1 MARGRTTD
9 NTEYRNNRAALL
21 KGQPLCHW
29 CQRKTADTAD
39 HLVEVDRGGDN
50 SLSNLVPACRECNS
64 RRGTQYKN
72 ARDRQRIHD
81 RAEATRT
88 IAQREPIL
96 YTALSSPPSPSFFFS
111 PNSDDQP
118 ELAAIGHD
126 QPRLATIS
134 PDQLGS
140 HVESVVEWARKFMQ
154 IELMDWQINALR
166 DQLAFADD
174 AGVELVTR
182 TSLVSCARQQ
192 GKSVALRALSGWW
205 LTEMPK
211 IRGEK
216 QTVLLM
222 AHRLDSAAQI
232 YEEIADILE
241 QYFDAKLT
249 RSYGRLAA
257 KLPDGSKLLVRSA
270 KPNAAHGL
278 SVDLALVDEVWGIDE
293 EVIDGGITPTMRAR
307 RFPLLSMWSTAGTEE
322 SKVMMRYREM
332 GLRLIDTHQPTNF
345 HFREW
350 SPPPDLD
357 PMDPVAWAYANPAL
371 GKTLEMSTI
380 ESEAQLPDRA
390 SFLRSS
396 VNLWIATDRSW
407 LPQGLWSQLVTSEPL
422 PAGGVVAV
430 EVDFNDSHYY
440 ATRSVLLPDGRIGVT
455 VAFTC
460 DTQTQLW
467 DHIAKLAKDPSI
479 QFALTPTIDLQCPP
493 SIERRRVVVGYAEIL
508 KWTPAVQGLIRE
520 RQIVHT
526 GEMALAE
533 HVVRAVSVRTQGSIA
548 VSSQRS
554 PGPIELCRTMIFSSA
569 IVAGNKHSRGK
580 PQLVVV
586 AN

>member
-1 MARGRTTD
+1 MPRGRTTD
-9 NTEYRNNRAALL
+9 NNEYRNNRTALL

-29 CQRKTADTAD
+29 CHTKPADTAD

-64 RRGTQYKN
+64 RRGTQYKS

-88 IAQREPIL
+88 PIIRDGFCSDHP
-96 YTALSSPPSPSFFFS
+96 SSPPSPSFFFS
-111 PNSDDQP
+111 PNRTDPP
-118 ELAAIGHD
+118 EPALTGHD
-126 QPRLATIS
+126 HPRLATIS
-134 PDQLGS
+134 PEQHGS
-140 HVESVVEWARKFMQ
+140 HIDAVVEWARKFMQ
-154 IELMDWQINALR
+154 IELMEWQINALR
-166 DQLAFADD
+166 DQLAFSDD
-174 AGVELVTR
+174 AGIELVTR
-182 TSLVSCARQQ
+182 TSLVSVARQC
-192 GKSVALRALSGWW
+192 GKSVALRALCGWW

-216 QTVLLM
+216 QTVLMM
-222 AHRLDSAAQI
+222 AHRLDVAAGL
-232 YEEIADILE
+232 YEEIAEILE

-270 KPNAAHGL
+270 KPSAAHSL
-278 SVDLALVDEVWGIDE
+278 SVDLALIDEVWGIEE
-293 EVIDGGITPTMRAR
+293 EVIDGGVIPTMRAR
-307 RFPLLSMWSTAGTEE
+307 KNPLLSMWSTAGTED

-357 PMDPVAWAYANPAL
+357 PMDPSAWAYANPAL
-371 GKTLEMSTI
+371 GKTLQMSTI

-390 SFLRSS
+390 SFLRAS

-407 LPQGLWSQLVTSEPL
+407 LPQGLWSQLATSEPL

-440 ATRSVLLPDGRIGVT
+440 ATRSVLLPDGRIAVT

-467 DHIAKLAKDPSI
+467 EHVRAIAKDPSVK
-479 QFALTPTIDLQCPP
+479 FAFTPTVDLQCPP
-493 SIERRRVVVGYAEIL
+493 YLQARRVIVGYAEIL

-520 RQIVHT
+520 KQIVHT

-554 PGPIELCRTMIFSSA
+554 PGPIELCRTMIFSTA
-569 IVAGNKHSRGK
+569 IVAGNRHSRGK

>member
-9 NTEYRNNRAALL
+9 NNEYRTNRTALL

-29 CQRKTADTAD
+29 CHKKTADTAD

-64 RRGTQYKN
+64 RRGTQYKS

-88 IAQREPIL
+88 PVNPEKIF
-96 YTALSSPPSPSFFFS
+96 YTDPPSPPSPSFFFS

-118 ELAAIGHD
+118 ELALIGHD

-134 PDQLGS
+134 PDQKGS
-140 HVESVVEWARKFMQ
+140 HIDAVVEWARKFMQ
-154 IELMDWQINALR
+154 IELMEWQISALR
-166 DQLAFADD
+166 DQLGFSDD
-174 AGVELVTR
+174 AGIELVTR
-182 TSLVSCARQQ
+182 TSLVSVARQC
-192 GKSVALRALSGWW
+192 GKSVALRALCGWW

-216 QTVLLM
+216 QTVLMM
-222 AHRLDSAAQI
+222 AHRLDVAAGL
-232 YEEIADILE
+232 YEEIADVLE
-241 QYFDAKLT
+241 MYFGAKLT

-270 KPNAAHGL
+270 KPSAAHSL
-278 SVDLALVDEVWGIDE
+278 SVDLALIDEVWGIEE
-293 EVIDGGITPTMRAR
+293 EVIDGGVIPTMRAR
-307 RFPLLSMWSTAGTEE
+307 KNPLLSMWSTAGTED

-357 PMDPVAWAYANPAL
+357 PMDPTAWAYANPAL
-371 GKTLEMSTI
+371 GKTLQMSTI

-390 SFLRSS
+390 SFLRAS

-407 LPQGLWSQLVTSEPL
+407 LPQGLWSQLAISDSL

-440 ATRSVLLPDGRIGVT
+440 ATRSVLMPDGKIGVT

-460 DTQTQLW
+460 DTQAQLW
-467 DHIAKLAKDPSI
+467 DHIHQLAKDPSI
-479 QFALTPTIDLQCPP
+479 QFALTPTVDLQCPP

-508 KWTPAVQGLIRE
+508 KWTPAIQALIRE
-520 RQIVHT
+520 RQLVHT

-569 IVAGNKHSRGK
+569 IVAGNRHSRGK

>member
-64 RRGTQYKN
+64 KRGNQYKN

-332 GLRLIDTHQPTNF
+332 GLRLIDTHEPTNF

-357 PMDPVAWAYANPAL
+357 PMDPIAWAYANPAL

-422 PAGGVVAV
+422 PSGGVVAV

-467 DHIAKLAKDPSI
+467 DHIAKLAKDQSI

>member
-29 CQRKTADTAD
+29 CQKKTADTAD

-64 RRGTQYKN
+64 RRGTQYKS

-88 IAQREPIL
+88 ITQREPIL
-96 YTALSSPPSPSFFFS
+96 YTDTPSPPSPSFFFS

-118 ELAAIGHD
+118 ELAVTGHD

-154 IELMDWQINALR
+154 IELMEWQINALR

-192 GKSVALRALSGWW
+192 GKSVALKALSGWW

-322 SKVMMRYREM
+322 SKVMQRYREM

-357 PMDPVAWAYANPAL
+357 PMDPIAWAYANPAL

-407 LPQGLWSQLVTSEPL
+407 LPQGLWSQLVTSEQL

-479 QFALTPTIDLQCPP
+479 QFAFTPTIDLQCPP

>member
-1 MARGRTTD
+1 MPRGQTT
-9 NTEYRNNRAALL
+9 NNKEYATNRAALL
-21 KGQPLCHW
+21 KEQPMCHW
-29 CQRKTADTAD
+29 CHKKVANTAD
-39 HLVEVDRGGDN
+39 HLVEVDRGGDH

-64 RRGTQYKN
+64 RRGTQYKS

-96 YTALSSPPSPSFFFS
+96 YREGSLPPSPSFFFS
-111 PNSDDQP
+111 PNSDDQL
-118 ELAAIGHD
+118 ELVAIGHD

-154 IELMDWQINALR
+154 IELMEWQINALR

-174 AGVELVTR
+174 VGVELVTR

-322 SKVMMRYREM
+322 SKVMQRYREM

-440 ATRSVLLPDGRIGVT
+440 ATRSVLLPDGKIGVT

-554 PGPIELCRTMIFSSA
+554 PGPIELCRTMIFSTA

>member
-64 RRGTQYKN
+64 RRGTQYKS

-96 YTALSSPPSPSFFFS
+96 YTASSSPPSPSFFFS

-154 IELMDWQINALR
+154 IELMEWQINALR

-322 SKVMMRYREM
+322 SKVMQRYREM

>member
-9 NTEYRNNRAALL
+9 NTEYRNNRSALL

-29 CQRKTADTAD
+29 CNKRTADTAD

-64 RRGTQYKN
+64 RRGTQYKS

-81 RAEATRT
+81 RNEATRT
-88 IAQREPIL
+88 PINTNKVF
-96 YTALSSPPSPSFFFS
+96 YDKGSSPPSPSSFFS
-111 PNSDDQP
+111 PTSDDQL
-118 ELAAIGHD
+118 ELAVTGHD
-126 QPRLATIS
+126 QPRLATMT
-134 PDQLGS
+134 PNQKGS
-140 HVESVVEWARKFMQ
+140 HVWAVVEWAEKFMSVN
-154 IELMDWQINALR
+154 LMEWQIAALEN
-166 DQLAFADD
+166 QLAFSDD

-192 GKSVALRALSGWW
+192 GKSVALRALCGWW

-222 AHRLDSAAQI
+222 AHRLDSAAGI
-232 YEEIADILE
+232 YEEIAELLE

-249 RSYGRLAA
+249 RSYGRLSA

-322 SKVMMRYREM
+322 SKVMQRFREM
-332 GLRLIDTHQPTNF
+332 GLRLIDTHVPTNF

-380 ESEAQLPDRA
+380 ESESQLPDRA

-396 VNLWIATDRSW
+396 VNLWIASDRSW
-407 LPQGLWSQLVTSEPL
+407 LPQGLWTQLATTEPL
-422 PAGGVVAV
+422 PTGGVVAV

-440 ATRSVLLPDGRIGVT
+440 ATRSVLLPDGKIGVT

-460 DTQTQLW
+460 DTQHQLW
-467 DHIAKLAKDPSI
+467 NHIQEIAKDHSI
-479 QFALTPTIDLQCPP
+479 KFAFTPTIDLQCPP
-493 SIERRRVVVGYAEIL
+493 SLETRRVVVGYAEIL

-520 RQIVHT
+520 KQLVHT

-533 HVVRAVSVRTQGSIA
+533 HVVRAVAVRTQGSIA

-554 PGPIELCRTMIFSSA
+554 SGPIELCRTMIFSTA
-569 IVAGNKHSRGK
+569 IVAGNRHSRGK

>member
-9 NTEYRNNRAALL
+9 NNEYRNNRTALL

-29 CQRKTADTAD
+29 CHKKVADTAD
-39 HLVEVDRGGDN
+39 HLIEVDRGGDN
-50 SLSNLVPACRECNS
+50 SLANLVPACRECNS
-64 RRGTQYKN
+64 RRGTQYKS

-81 RAEATRT
+81 RAEATR
-88 IAQREPIL
+88 IPIVRDGFCSDEQ
-96 YTALSSPPSPSFFFS
+96 SSPPSPSFFFS

-118 ELAAIGHD
+118 ELATIGHD

-134 PDQLGS
+134 PEQKGS
-140 HVESVVEWARKFMQ
+140 HIYAVVEWARKFMQ
-154 IELMDWQINALR
+154 IELMEWQISALK
-166 DQLAFADD
+166 DQLGFSDD
-174 AGVELVTR
+174 AGIELVTR
-182 TSLVSCARQQ
+182 TSLVSVARQC
-192 GKSVALRALSGWW
+192 GKSVALRALCGWW

-216 QTVLLM
+216 QTVLMM
-222 AHRLDSAAQI
+222 AHRLDVAAGL
-232 YEEIADILE
+232 YEEIADVLE
-241 QYFDAKLT
+241 MYFGAKLT

-270 KPNAAHGL
+270 KPSAAHSL
-278 SVDLALVDEVWGIDE
+278 SVDLALIDEVWGIEE
-293 EVIDGGITPTMRAR
+293 EVIDGGVIPTMRAR
-307 RFPLLSMWSTAGTEE
+307 KNPLLSMWSTAGTED

-332 GLRLIDTHQPTNF
+332 GLRLIDTHEPTNF

-357 PMDPVAWAYANPAL
+357 PMDPTAWAYANPAL
-371 GKTLEMSTI
+371 GKTLQMSTI

-390 SFLRSS
+390 SFLRAS

-407 LPQGLWSQLVTSEPL
+407 LPQGLWSQLAISEPL

-440 ATRSVLLPDGRIGVT
+440 ATRSVLMPDGKIGVT

-460 DTQTQLW
+460 DTQSQLW
-467 DHIAKLAKDPSI
+467 DHIHQLAKDPSI
-479 QFALTPTIDLQCPP
+479 QFALTPTVDLQCPP

-508 KWTPAVQGLIRE
+508 KWTPAIQALIRE
-520 RQIVHT
+520 RQLVHT

-569 IVAGNKHSRGK
+569 IVAGNRHSRGK

>member
-1 MARGRTTD
+1 MPRGQTT
-9 NTEYRNNRAALL
+9 NNKEYATNRAALL
-21 KGQPLCHW
+21 KEQPMCHW
-29 CQRKTADTAD
+29 CHKKVADTAD
-39 HLVEVDRGGDN
+39 HLVEVDRGGDH

-64 RRGTQYKN
+64 RRGTQYKS

-81 RAEATRT
+81 RAEATRM
-88 IAQREPIL
+88 PINSESVFYSEQSL
-96 YTALSSPPSPSFFFS
+96 PPSPSFFFS

-118 ELAAIGHD
+118 ELALTGHD

-134 PDQLGS
+134 PDQKGS
-140 HVESVVEWARKFMQ
+140 HIDAVVEWARKFMQ
-154 IELMDWQINALR
+154 IELMEWQISALR
-166 DQLAFADD
+166 DQLGFSDD
-174 AGVELVTR
+174 AGIELVTR
-182 TSLVSCARQQ
+182 TSLVSVARQC
-192 GKSVALRALSGWW
+192 GKSVALRALCGWW

-216 QTVLLM
+216 QTVLMM
-222 AHRLDSAAQI
+222 AHRLDVAAGL
-232 YEEIADILE
+232 YEEIADVLE
-241 QYFDAKLT
+241 MYFGAKLT

-270 KPNAAHGL
+270 KPSAAHSL
-278 SVDLALVDEVWGIDE
+278 SVDLALIDEVWGIEE
-293 EVIDGGITPTMRAR
+293 EVIDGGVIPTMRAR
-307 RFPLLSMWSTAGTEE
+307 KNPLLSMWSTAGTED

-357 PMDPVAWAYANPAL
+357 PMDPTAWAYANPAL
-371 GKTLEMSTI
+371 GKTLQMSTI

-390 SFLRSS
+390 SFLRAS

-407 LPQGLWSQLVTSEPL
+407 LPQGLWSQLATSEPL

-440 ATRSVLLPDGRIGVT
+440 ATRSVLMPDGKIGVT

-460 DTQTQLW
+460 DTQAQLW
-467 DHIAKLAKDPSI
+467 DHIQQLAKDPSI
-479 QFALTPTIDLQCPP
+479 QFALTPTVDLQCPP

-508 KWTPAVQGLIRE
+508 KWTPAIQALIRE
-520 RQIVHT
+520 RQLVHT

-569 IVAGNKHSRGK
+569 IVAGNRHSRGK

>member
-1 MARGRTTD
+1 MPRGRTTD
-9 NTEYRNNRAALL
+9 NNEYRNNRTALL

-29 CQRKTADTAD
+29 CHKKTADTAD
-39 HLVEVDRGGDN
+39 HLIEVDRGGDN

-64 RRGTQYKN
+64 RRGNQYKN

-88 IAQREPIL
+88 PINSEKVFYDDQPL
-96 YTALSSPPSPSFFFS
+96 PPSPSFFFS

-118 ELAAIGHD
+118 ELALTGHD
-126 QPRLATIS
+126 HPRLATIS
-134 PDQLGS
+134 PDQQGS
-140 HVESVVEWARKFMQ
+140 HIDGVVEWARKFMQ
-154 IELMDWQINALR
+154 IELMEWQINALR
-166 DQLAFADD
+166 DQLAFSDD
-174 AGVELVTR
+174 AGIELVTR
-182 TSLVSCARQQ
+182 TSLVSVARQC
-192 GKSVALRALSGWW
+192 GKSVALRALCGWW

-216 QTVLLM
+216 QTVLMM
-222 AHRLDSAAQI
+222 AHRLDVAAGL
-232 YEEIADILE
+232 YEEIADVLE
-241 QYFDAKLT
+241 MYFDAKLT

-270 KPNAAHGL
+270 KPSAAHSL
-278 SVDLALVDEVWGIDE
+278 SVDLALIDEVWGIEE
-293 EVIDGGITPTMRAR
+293 EVIDGGVIPTMRAR
-307 RFPLLSMWSTAGTEE
+307 KNPLLSMWSTAGTED

-357 PMDPVAWAYANPAL
+357 PMDPSAWAYANPAL
-371 GKTLEMSTI
+371 GKTLQMSTI

-390 SFLRSS
+390 SFLRAS

-407 LPQGLWSQLVTSEPL
+407 LPQGLWSQLATSEPL

-440 ATRSVLLPDGRIGVT
+440 ATRSVLMPDGKIGVT

-460 DTQTQLW
+460 DTQSQLW
-467 DHIAKLAKDPSI
+467 EHIQQIAKDPSI
-479 QFALTPTIDLQCPP
+479 QFALTPTVDLQCPP

-508 KWTPAVQGLIRE
+508 KWTPAIQALIRE
-520 RQIVHT
+520 RQLVHT

-569 IVAGNKHSRGK
+569 IVAGNRHSRGK

>member
-9 NTEYRNNRAALL
+9 NTEYRNNRAAIL

-64 RRGTQYKN
+64 RRGTQYKS

-118 ELAAIGHD
+118 ELALTGHD

-154 IELMDWQINALR
+154 IELMEWQINALR

-357 PMDPVAWAYANPAL
+357 PMDPIAWAYANPAL

-422 PAGGVVAV
+422 PSGGVVAV

-554 PGPIELCRTMIFSSA
+554 PGPIELCRTMIFSTA

>member
-1 MARGRTTD
+1 VLFR
-9 NTEYRNNRAALL
+9 
-21 KGQPLCHW
+21 
-29 CQRKTADTAD
+29 
-39 HLVEVDRGGDN
+39 
-50 SLSNLVPACRECNS
+50 S
-64 RRGTQYKN
+64 
-72 ARDRQRIHD
+72 
-81 RAEATRT
+81 
-88 IAQREPIL
+88 
-96 YTALSSPPSPSFFFS
+96 SFFFS
-111 PNSDDQP
+111 PNQTDQP
-118 ELAAIGHD
+118 ELALTGHD
-126 QPRLATIS
+126 HPRLATIS
-134 PDQLGS
+134 PDQQGS
-140 HVESVVEWARKFMQ
+140 HIDGVVEWARKFMQ
-154 IELMDWQINALR
+154 IELMEWQINALR
-166 DQLAFADD
+166 DQLAFSDD
-174 AGVELVTR
+174 AGIELVTR
-182 TSLVSCARQQ
+182 TSLVSVARQC
-192 GKSVALRALSGWW
+192 GKSVALRALCGWW

-216 QTVLLM
+216 QTVLMM
-222 AHRLDSAAQI
+222 AHRLDVAAGL
-232 YEEIADILE
+232 YEEIADVLE
-241 QYFDAKLT
+241 MYFGAKLT

-257 KLPDGSKLLVRSA
+257 KMPDGSKLLVRSA
-270 KPNAAHGL
+270 KPSAAHSL
-278 SVDLALVDEVWGIDE
+278 SVDLALIDEVWGIEE
-293 EVIDGGITPTMRAR
+293 EVIDGGVIPTMRAR
-307 RFPLLSMWSTAGTEE
+307 KNPLLSMWSTAGTED

-357 PMDPVAWAYANPAL
+357 PMEPTAWAYANPAL
-371 GKTLEMSTI
+371 GKTLQMSTI

-390 SFLRSS
+390 SFLRAS

-407 LPQGLWSQLVTSEPL
+407 LPQGLWTQLATTEPL

-440 ATRSVLLPDGRIGVT
+440 ATRSVLMPDGKIGVT

-460 DTQTQLW
+460 DTQSQLW
-467 DHIAKLAKDPSI
+467 EHIQQIAKDPSI
-479 QFALTPTIDLQCPP
+479 QFALTPTVDLQCPP

-508 KWTPAVQGLIRE
+508 KWTPAIQALIRE
-520 RQIVHT
+520 RQLVHT

-569 IVAGNKHSRGK
+569 IVAGNRHSRGK
-580 PQLVVV
+580 PQLAIV

>member
-1 MARGRTTD
+1 M
-9 NTEYRNNRAALL
+9 
-21 KGQPLCHW
+21 CHW
-29 CQRKTADTAD
+29 CQRKVADTAD
-39 HLVEVDRGGDN
+39 HLIEVDRGGDN

-64 RRGTQYKN
+64 RRGNQYKN

-88 IAQREPIL
+88 PINNDSVF
-96 YTALSSPPSPSFFFS
+96 YDQSSLPPSPSFYFS
-111 PNSDDQP
+111 PNDDDQP
-118 ELAAIGHD
+118 ELALTGHD

-134 PDQLGS
+134 PDQQGS
-140 HVESVVEWARKFMQ
+140 HVWGVVEWARKFMSV
-154 IELMDWQINALR
+154 ELMEWQITALA
-166 DQLAFADD
+166 DQLGFSDD
-174 AGVELVTR
+174 AGIELVTR
-182 TSLVSCARQQ
+182 SSLVSCARQQ
-192 GKSVALRALSGWW
+192 GKSVALRALAGWW

-222 AHRLDSAAQI
+222 AHRLDSAAGI

-332 GLRLIDTHQPTNF
+332 GLRLIDTHEPTNF

-357 PMDPVAWAYANPAL
+357 PMSPVAWCYSNPAL

-380 ESEAQLPDRA
+380 ESESQLPDRA

-407 LPQGLWSQLVTSEPL
+407 IPQGIWSQLAIEGPL

-440 ATRSVLLPDGRIGVT
+440 ATRSVLMPDGRIGVT

-460 DTQTQLW
+460 DTQTKLW
-467 DHIAKLAKDPSI
+467 EHVREIAKDHSVK
-479 QFALTPTIDLQCPP
+479 FAFTPTVDLQCPP
-493 SIERRRVVVGYAEIL
+493 ALESRRVVVGYAEIL

-520 RQIVHT
+520 KQIVHT

-569 IVAGNKHSRGK
+569 IVAGNRHSRGK

>member
-29 CQRKTADTAD
+29 CQKKTADTAD
-39 HLVEVDRGGDN
+39 HLIEVDRGGDN

-64 RRGTQYKN
+64 RRGTQYKS

-96 YTALSSPPSPSFFFS
+96 YTDTHSPPSPSFFFS

-118 ELAAIGHD
+118 ELAVTGHD

-154 IELMDWQINALR
+154 IELMEWQISALA
-166 DQLAFADD
+166 DQLAFSDE

-192 GKSVALRALSGWW
+192 GKSIALRALAGWW

-232 YEEIADILE
+232 YEDIADILE
-241 QYFDAKLT
+241 QYFGAKLT

-322 SKVMMRYREM
+322 SKVMQRYREM

-508 KWTPAVQGLIRE
+508 KWTPAIQGLIRE

-554 PGPIELCRTMIFSSA
+554 PGPIELCRTMIFSTA

>member
-9 NTEYRNNRAALL
+9 NNEYRNNRTALL

-29 CQRKTADTAD
+29 CHTKPADTAD
-39 HLVEVDRGGDN
+39 HLIEVDRGGDN

-64 RRGTQYKN
+64 RRGNQYKN

-88 IAQREPIL
+88 IVQRETIL
-96 YTALSSPPSPSFFFS
+96 CTDPSSPPSPSFFFS
-111 PNSDDQP
+111 PNSTDQP
-118 ELAAIGHD
+118 EPALTGHD
-126 QPRLATIS
+126 HPRLATIS
-134 PDQLGS
+134 PEQKGS
-140 HVESVVEWARKFMQ
+140 HIDGVVEWARKFMQ
-154 IELMDWQINALR
+154 IELMEWQINALR
-166 DQLAFADD
+166 DQLAFSDD
-174 AGVELVTR
+174 AGIELVTR
-182 TSLVSCARQQ
+182 TSLVSVARQC
-192 GKSVALRALSGWW
+192 GKSVALRALCGWW

-216 QTVLLM
+216 QTVLMM
-222 AHRLDSAAQI
+222 AHRLDVAAGL
-232 YEEIADILE
+232 YEEIADVLE
-241 QYFDAKLT
+241 MYFDAKLT

-270 KPNAAHGL
+270 KPSAAHSL
-278 SVDLALVDEVWGIDE
+278 SVDLALIDEVWGIEE
-293 EVIDGGITPTMRAR
+293 EVIDGGVIPTMRAR
-307 RFPLLSMWSTAGTEE
+307 KNPLLSMWSTAGTED

-357 PMDPVAWAYANPAL
+357 PMNPSAWAYANPAL
-371 GKTLEMSTI
+371 GKTLQMSTI

-390 SFLRSS
+390 SFLRAS

-407 LPQGLWSQLVTSEPL
+407 LPQGLWSQLATSEPL

-440 ATRSVLLPDGRIGVT
+440 ATRSVLLPDGKIGVT

-467 DHIAKLAKDPSI
+467 EHVRAIAKDPLVK
-479 QFALTPTIDLQCPP
+479 FAFTPTVDLQCPP
-493 SIERRRVVVGYAEIL
+493 YLQARRVIVGYAEIL

-520 RQIVHT
+520 KQIVHT

-554 PGPIELCRTMIFSSA
+554 PGPIELCRTMIFSTA
-569 IVAGNKHSRGK
+569 IVAGNRHSRGK
-580 PQLVVV
+580 PQLAIV